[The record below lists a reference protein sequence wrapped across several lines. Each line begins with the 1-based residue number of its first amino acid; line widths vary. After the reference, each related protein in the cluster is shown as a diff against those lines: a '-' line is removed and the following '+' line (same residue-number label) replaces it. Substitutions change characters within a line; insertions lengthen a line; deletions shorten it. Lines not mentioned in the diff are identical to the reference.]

1 MRGATESICEV
12 YQILFARSTNSVYSS
27 NLHATSLSLI
37 VPSEPPCYSFISV
50 HSISLCPLH
59 VVGLRYDFI
68 FREKLIYDTL
78 TKKPTTYLSVS
89 NLSFIFAIKWHSICI
104 TNKYK
109 AVMPQSQKYGGNRE
123 QITNKERL

>member
-50 HSISLCPLH
+50 HSIFLCPLH

-78 TKKPTTYLSVS
+78 TKNQLHICQCPIFPLYLQL
-89 NLSFIFAIKWHSICI
+89 NGIAFA
-104 TNKYK
+104 
-109 AVMPQSQKYGGNRE
+109 
-123 QITNKERL
+123 